1 MSNFAQVLSDKIEA
15 LQDERDELE
24 DAISRINTKLET
36 LEELLSEEEDR
47 PPVRGEP
54 KAKRKRGR
62 PKGSKKKVTKASTE
76 DEKLSAELY
85 EEAIA
90 TLPEEGTTPEL
101 QEKLVKRYRPLPR
114 ATDSG
119 PGPGI
124 TTGTL
129 KDVKDKMGNTTP
141 KSDRTISI
149 EDD

>member
-1 MSNFAQVLSDKIEA
+1 MSNFAQVLTDKIEA
-15 LQDERDELE
+15 LQDERDEIE
-24 DAISRINTKLET
+24 DNLSRINTKLET

-62 PKGSKKKVTKASTE
+62 PKGSNKKVKKT
-76 DEKLSAELY
+76 SAEDDELFQ
-85 EEAIA
+85 EALA
-90 TLPEEGTTPEL
+90 TLPEEGTSPEM
-101 QEKLVKRYRPLPR
+101 QEKLVKRYKPIPR
-114 ATDSG
+114 IMDSS

-129 KDVKDKMGNTTP
+129 KQVKDKLGNKTP
-141 KSDRTISI
+141 KSDKTISI

>member
-1 MSNFAQVLSDKIEA
+1 MNNFAQALMNKIEA

-24 DAISRINTKLET
+24 DALSRANTKLEA

-62 PKGSKKKVTKASTE
+62 PKGSKKKVADKETSAE
-76 DEKLSAELY
+76 DEALYAE
-85 EEAIA
+85 AVA
-90 TLPEEGTTPEL
+90 TLPEEGTTPEM
-101 QEKLVKRYRPLPR
+101 QEKLVNRYRPIPR

-129 KDVKDKMGNTTP
+129 KDIKDKRRSNATP
-141 KSDRTISI
+141 KSDKTISI